1 MIKIQAS
8 QVHREFQVK
17 NDAGNK
23 AKLLVLDDFN
33 LQVREGEF
41 LSILGPSGCGKS
53 TFLNIL
59 AGLDKHDSGQIL
71 VDNQPVNDRSFDR
84 GMVFQ
89 GYALFPWRTVLEN
102 VEIGLQIRGLNKK
115 ERKEIARYYLTMV
128 GLSAFANRYPHQLSG
143 GMKQRVAI
151 ARVLAYQPG
160 IMLMDEPFAALDA
173 QTRETLQLELIR
185 IWEADKKTIVFITHS
200 IDEAILLSDR
210 VAVMTARPGKIKE
223 IIDVALPRPRTEDI
237 RNSTEFA
244 QIRQYAWSLIKD
256 EVSKAQSLQESTQN
270 QQENVIAAST
280 LSLQEK
286 FKDIIQKRIG
296 GRSEKIG

>member
-1 MIKIQAS
+1 MSKIQAS
-8 QVHREFQVK
+8 KIHRQFQVN
-17 NDAGNK
+17 NDFGK
-23 AKLLVLDDFN
+23 KTKLTVLDDFN

-53 TFLNIL
+53 TFLNML
-59 AGLDKHDSGQIL
+59 AGLDKQDGGQIL
-71 VDNQPVNDRSFDR
+71 IDGEPVSDRSFDR

-102 VEIGLQIRGLNKK
+102 VEIGLQIRGLEKK
-115 ERKEIARYYLTMV
+115 EREEIARYYLAMV
-128 GLSAFANRYPHQLSG
+128 GLTAFANRYPHQLSG

-151 ARVLAYQPG
+151 ARVLAYQPD

-210 VAVMTARPGKIKE
+210 VAVMTARPGKVKE
-223 IIDVALPRPRTEDI
+223 IIDVSLPRPRSEEI
-237 RNSTEFA
+237 RNSSEFA
-244 QIRQYAWSLIKD
+244 QIRQYAWSQIKD
-256 EVSKAQSLQESTQN
+256 EVTKAQGLQESI
-270 QQENVIAAST
+270 ENDQGRITVQPII
-280 LSLQEK
+280 SLQQK
-286 FKDIIQKRIG
+286 FKDMIQKRIG
-296 GRSEKIG
+296 GHNEKIG